1 MFRNAEARA
10 MGRASLKGNWLMAI
24 LVFVVVGIISAV
36 ISLIPDATI
45 SSIVSFVILSP
56 ITFGIYAY
64 YLQLIRGQQPKLE
77 TIFSGFQKF
86 GTTLLLNLLMT
97 IFVLLWTLLL
107 IIPGIIASF
116 RYAMAWYILHDNP
129 EIRAID
135 AIRQSKAMMQGYKGQ
150 LFLLY
155 LSFIGWFILC
165 ILSFG
170 IGFLWL
176 LPYIQSSSSAFYE
189 NLKAQ
194 STSQVN

>member
-1 MFRNAEARA
+1 
-10 MGRASLKGNWLMAI
+10 
-24 LVFVVVGIISAV
+24 
-36 ISLIPDATI
+36 
-45 SSIVSFVILSP
+45 
-56 ITFGIYAY
+56 
-64 YLQLIRGQQPKLE
+64 LQLIRGQQPKLE